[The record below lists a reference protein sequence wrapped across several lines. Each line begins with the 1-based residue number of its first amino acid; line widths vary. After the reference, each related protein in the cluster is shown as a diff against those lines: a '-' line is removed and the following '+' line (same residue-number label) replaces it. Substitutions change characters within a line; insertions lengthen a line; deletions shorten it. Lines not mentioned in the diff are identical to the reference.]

1 MDLMLEKGVPH
12 GHSRS
17 MRVSISTRK
26 IKANETKTNSMQ
38 CRTIALELTARRLF
52 GAVDD
57 IDRKED

>member
-38 CRTIALELTARRLF
+38 CRTIALELI
-52 GAVDD
+52 DD